1 MRIRAENLS
10 KSYPTPSEP
19 LVILDNLQL
28 AVEAGDSLAIRGPS
42 GCGKST
48 LLHILGTLED
58 PDSGTI
64 SLGDTDPFSLSENE
78 LARFRNTEIGFIFQ
92 EHYLL
97 PQCTVL
103 ENTILPLLVTREAP
117 GRGEDRARDLLE
129 RVGLIDRAQH
139 RPAELSGGERQRAA
153 IARALINSPGLLL
166 CDEPTGNLDGETAS
180 RVADLFVE
188 LQESEASTIIV
199 VTHSEELAG
208 RFNKQLVLSGKTL
221 VPPVNHP

>member
-19 LVILDNLQL
+19 LNILDNLQL
-28 AVEAGDSLAIRGPS
+28 DVASGDSVAIRGPS

-48 LLHILGTLED
+48 LLHILGTLEN
-58 PDSGTI
+58 PDSGTV
-64 SLGDTDPFSLSENE
+64 SLGETDPFSLSENE
-78 LARFRNTEIGFIFQ
+78 LAGFRNTEIGFIFQ

-103 ENTILPLLVTREAP
+103 ENTILPLLITREAP
-117 GRGEDRARDLLE
+117 EKGEARAKDLLGRVGLLE
-129 RVGLIDRAQH
+129 RAHH
-139 RPAELSGGERQRAA
+139 RPSELSGGERQRAA

-180 RVADLFVE
+180 RVGDLFVE
-188 LQESEASTIIV
+188 IQESVSSTIIV
-199 VTHSEELAG
+199 VTHSEDLAC
-208 RFNKQLVLSGKTL
+208 RFNRQLVLSGKKL
-221 VPPVNHP
+221 LESG

>member
-28 AVEAGDSLAIRGPS
+28 DVAAGDSLAIRGPS

-58 PDSGTI
+58 PDSGTV
-64 SLGDTDPFSLSENE
+64 SLGETDPFSLAEGE
-78 LARFRNTEIGFIFQ
+78 LAGFRNAEIGFIFQ

-103 ENTILPLLVTREAP
+103 ENTLLPLLVTRDSSAY
-117 GRGEDRARDLLE
+117 GEQRARELLE
-129 RVGLIDRAQH
+129 RVGLTDRVHH
-139 RPAELSGGERQRAA
+139 RPSELSGGERQRAA
-153 IARALINSPGLLL
+153 IARALVNSPGLLL

-188 LQESEASTIIV
+188 IQESEASTLIV
-199 VTHSEELAG
+199 VTHSEDLAA
-208 RFNKQLVLSGKTL
+208 RFNRQLVLSGKKL
-221 VPPVNHP
+221 EKAG

>member
-28 AVEAGDSLAIRGPS
+28 DVASGDSVAIRGPS

-48 LLHILGTLED
+48 LLHILGTLEN
-58 PDSGTI
+58 PDSGTV
-64 SLGDTDPFSLSENE
+64 SLGETAPFSLGESE

-103 ENTILPLLVTREAP
+103 ENTILPLLITRESPEEGEARAKELL
-117 GRGEDRARDLLE
+117 GRVGLLE
-129 RVGLIDRAQH
+129 RAHH
-139 RPAELSGGERQRAA
+139 RPSELSGGERQRAA
-153 IARALINSPGLLL
+153 IARALIHSPGLLL

-188 LQESEASTIIV
+188 IQESVSSTIIV
-199 VTHSEELAG
+199 VTHSEDFAG
-208 RFNKQLVLSGKTL
+208 RFNRQLVLSGKKL
-221 VPPVNHP
+221 LESG